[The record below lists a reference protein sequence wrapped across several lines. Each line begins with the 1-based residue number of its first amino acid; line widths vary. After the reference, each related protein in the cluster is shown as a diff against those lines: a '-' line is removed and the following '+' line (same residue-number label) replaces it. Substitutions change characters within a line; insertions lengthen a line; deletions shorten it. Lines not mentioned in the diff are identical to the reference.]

1 MANESNEGRDLIALL
16 LEDHAKAKR
25 LLEQIGDP
33 GVEQESLFR
42 QIVKDLATH
51 EVAEEEVVYPA
62 VRSWVKDGEALAD
75 ARIDEQQQA
84 EVLLASMERM
94 DPASPE
100 FRSSLEELR
109 SAVLEHATH
118 EETEVF
124 PALRRDVAPER
135 LATLAQA
142 YTVAKALAPTHPHP
156 NAPSNFPGNV
166 LVGPAIAIVDR
177 AYDVVRSALQRASS
191 SRS

>member
-1 MANESNEGRDLIALL
+1 MAEKTNEGRNLIALL
-16 LEDHAKAKR
+16 LEDHAKVKG
-25 LLEQIGDP
+25 LLEQVGDAA
-33 GVEQESLFR
+33 VDQESLFR
-42 QIVKDLATH
+42 RIVKDLATH

-75 ARIDEQQQA
+75 ARVDEQQQT

-94 DPASPE
+94 EPDTAE
-100 FRSSLEELR
+100 FRGSLEILR

-118 EETEVF
+118 EEVEVF

-142 YTVAKALAPTHPHP
+142 YTVAKAMAPTHPHP
-156 NAPSNFPGNV
+156 NAPNTFPGNV
-166 LVGPAIAIVDR
+166 LVGPAFAIVDR

-191 SRS
+191 SR